1 MNRKDPKMNYLHMT
15 AAIIQSKDNQ
25 HISEARGNGSYQLIH
40 DMSTCYFPPESIN
53 RKPAIIAPYFLT
65 IQTLLT
71 LKWNLREKIF

>member
-40 DMSTCYFPPESIN
+40 DMST
-53 RKPAIIAPYFLT
+53 
-65 IQTLLT
+65 
-71 LKWNLREKIF
+71 